1 MDNEK
6 QKKWFKE
13 AYDLGDKRLE
23 AGYGWPLEVDNQLM
37 KFLEII
43 QKSLPSGKVLDLG
56 CGQGRHTI
64 FFSQKG
70 FDAYGIDY
78 IERAIA
84 EAKQQAKEKNLDNAN
99 FIVMDVLN
107 LDFPKNFFD
116 IVLDWSILDHIKPKN
131 WERYLTNVLD
141 VLKIGGFLIL
151 TEFSANDQRIKD
163 KTKNFFD
170 DETHYDHYFTEK
182 EIKDIF
188 SKNFEIITMNEIVLT
203 QLPPHPMILMIN
215 VLMKRKV

>member
-13 AYDLGDKRLE
+13 AYEFGDKRLE
-23 AGYGWPLEVDNQLM
+23 AGYGWPLEVDNQLI
-37 KFLEII
+37 KFLEVI
-43 QKSLPSGKVLDLG
+43 QKSLSSGKVLDLG

-78 IERAIA
+78 IERAIV
-84 EAKQQAKEKNLDNAN
+84 EARQQTKERNLDNAN
-99 FIVMDVLN
+99 FMVMNVLN

-116 IVLDWSILDHIKPKN
+116 IVLDWSVLDHIRPKE
-131 WERYLTNVLD
+131 WKRYLNNILD
-141 VLKIGGFLIL
+141 VLKVGGYLIL

-163 KTKNFFD
+163 KSKNFSE
-170 DETHYDHYFTEK
+170 DENHYDHYFTE
-182 EIKDIF
+182 EGIEDIF
-188 SKNFEIITMNEIVLT
+188 SKNFEVIAINETMLT
-203 QLPPHPMILMIN
+203 QPPQHLMIN
-215 VLMKRKV
+215 VLMKRKL